1 MFQKV
6 LDKVL
11 VGKDSPFYQIER
23 AGRAKFP
30 KRHPVRTGE
39 KTRGNFKNDF

>member
-11 VGKDSPFYQIER
+11 AGKDSRFYQIER
-23 AGRAKFP
+23 AGWVKFL
-30 KRHPVRTGE
+30 KRHPVRTGG
-39 KTRGNFKNDF
+39 KTTGNFKNDF

>member
-11 VGKDSPFYQIER
+11 AGKDSPFYQIDR
-23 AGRAKFP
+23 AGQAKFL
-30 KRHPVRTGE
+30 KGHPARTGG
-39 KTRGNFKNDF
+39 KTTGNFKNDF